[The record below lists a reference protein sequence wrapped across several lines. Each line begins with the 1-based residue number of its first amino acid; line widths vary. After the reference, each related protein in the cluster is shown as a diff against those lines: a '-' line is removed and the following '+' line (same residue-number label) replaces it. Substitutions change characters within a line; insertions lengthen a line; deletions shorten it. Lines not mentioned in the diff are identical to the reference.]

1 MNQFFFLCLV
11 YVSLF
16 SNTFNPTFLK
26 IVVFISLKLLSV
38 LGYRIAHIMY
48 SIFVTITYNY
58 YTLT

>member
-1 MNQFFFLCLV
+1 MDQFFFLCLV

-26 IVVFISLKLLSV
+26 IVVFISFKLLYV

-48 SIFVTITYNY
+48 SIFVTITYN
-58 YTLT
+58 